1 MSLAEPLSRRAQA
14 THAWLGRA
22 RRSGSHE
29 QNLILGIVKSALAAT
44 LSWYVAHDVLAAEA
58 PAFAPFTAVLMMQV
72 TVYRS
77 AVQSLRYIGAVLL
90 GIAVQAFLAFA
101 AGPDVLTFALVSLI
115 TLVIARWRFLGEQG
129 AQVPTAAFFAFSV
142 FLTSS
147 GFDGRLMA
155 LGEIVLLVAIGCA
168 VGTIINLVFFPPMR
182 HRSVEWAIGALSH
195 SMCDLLGDV
204 SRQMAAGDLDESS
217 TEAWRRRADALDSEV
232 EQARASIRTAW
243 ESLLFNPSRLLTKH
257 RPHTTFEG
265 YEQLV
270 EALGRVASQ
279 VGSMARALHLWADD
293 DRRAPHQEFL
303 ARYGEL
309 MDSLGEITRTLSQL
323 DEDHLSDQAVRLCR
337 SAEGARECTEALTRI
352 PSQDDPP
359 PFDDLTQPYGV
370 LLIEAQRLMDE
381 MQYSCD
387 IVKYYVDER
396 DRR

>member
-1 MSLAEPLSRRAQA
+1 MSVSPSLSRRRRA
-14 THAWLGRA
+14 TGAWLTRA

-29 QNLILGIVKSALAAT
+29 QNLVLGILKSALAAT
-44 LSWYVAHDVLAAEA
+44 LSWYIAHDVLAAEA
-58 PAFAPFTAVLMMQV
+58 PAFAPFTAVMMMQV

-90 GIAVQAFLAFA
+90 GIAVQAFLAFT
-101 AGPDVLTFALVSLI
+101 AGPDVLTFALVTLL

-129 AQVPTAAFFAFSV
+129 TQVPTAAFFAFSV

-155 LGEIVLLVAIGCA
+155 LGEIVLLVAIGCGL
-168 VGTIINLVFFPPMR
+168 GTVTNLVLFPPMR
-182 HRSVEWAIGALSH
+182 HRSVEWTIGSLSH

-204 SRQMAAGDLDESS
+204 ARGLAEGDLDESRS
-217 TEAWRRRADALDSEV
+217 EAWRRRAEALESEV

-243 ESLLFNPSRLLTKH
+243 ESLLFNPSRLVARHRKH
-257 RPHTTFEG
+257 ATFEG

-270 EALGRVASQ
+270 EALGRVAAQ

-293 DRRAPHQEFL
+293 DRQTAHQEFMS
-303 ARYGEL
+303 RFGEVIG
-309 MDSLGEITRTLSQL
+309 SVGQITRTLSDL
-323 DEDHLSDQAVRLCR
+323 DEDRLSEQAVRLCEL
-337 SAEGARECTEALTRI
+337 AGDARERAEALTLI
-352 PSQDDPP
+352 PRQDDPP

-370 LLIEAQRLMDE
+370 LLIEAQRLVDE